1 MTLIV
6 VSLGF
11 VLYINNFD
19 NYNATYG
26 SMGGVIIG
34 FAWLWM
40 VNLALIFGSELD
52 AEIRRSRPSD

>member
-1 MTLIV
+1 M
-6 VSLGF
+6 GF

-26 SMGGVIIG
+26 AIGGVIIG